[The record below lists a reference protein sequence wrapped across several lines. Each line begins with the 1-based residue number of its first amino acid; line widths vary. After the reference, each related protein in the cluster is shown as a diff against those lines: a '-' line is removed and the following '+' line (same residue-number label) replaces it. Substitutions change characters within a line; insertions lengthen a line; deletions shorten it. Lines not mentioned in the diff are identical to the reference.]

1 MLRVAD
7 LCQSINQGTLPFG
20 LECNVECDQGA
31 GRWVAQTLPVDWDR
45 IPGVFDLH
53 VMPRLWGRRKGNR
66 EEDDGEEGEH
76 REPVVSHWS

>member
-7 LCQSINQGTLPFG
+7 LGQGINQGNFLFK

-31 GRWVAQTLPVDWDR
+31 GRWVALILPVDWEG

-53 VMPRLWGRRKGNR
+53 VIPWI
-66 EEDDGEEGEH
+66 
-76 REPVVSHWS
+76 